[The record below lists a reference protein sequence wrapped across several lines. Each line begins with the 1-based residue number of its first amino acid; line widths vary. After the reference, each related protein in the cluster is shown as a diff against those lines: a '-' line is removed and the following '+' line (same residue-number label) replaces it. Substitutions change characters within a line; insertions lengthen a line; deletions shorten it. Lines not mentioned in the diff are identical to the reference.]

1 MNAAEKL
8 MAIKGLI
15 AGLQAAEAAQK
26 EGILDLKQQVGASS
40 FKTALGGVSVATP
53 KPKITVTDE
62 AGLLAWV
69 EDNFPSEVE
78 TIRRVRPRSREVL
91 VGHLMMVGSDVV
103 TAEGEVVTWATVD
116 QGEEYVTA
124 RLAGEVKA
132 AAVEQVGA
140 ALDSL
145 LNVLEIGSGS

>member
-26 EGILDLKQQVGASS
+26 DGILDLKSQLGASS
-40 FKTALGGVSVATP
+40 FKTALGGVSVSTP

-69 EDNFPSEVE
+69 EEHFASEVE
-78 TIRRVRPRSREVL
+78 TIRRVRPHSREVL
-91 VGHLMMVGSDVV
+91 LGQLVMDGSDVV
-103 TAEGEVVTWATVD
+103 TAEGEVVTWATVT

-124 RLAGEVKA
+124 RLSSDVKA
-132 AAVEQVGA
+132 VATEQVRT
-140 ALDSL
+140 ALDGL
-145 LNVLEIGSGS
+145 LGVLQIEAGS

>member
-26 EGILDLKQQVGASS
+26 DGILALKDQLGASS

-53 KPKITVTDE
+53 KPKIAVTDE

-69 EDNFPSEVE
+69 EEHFPSEVE

-91 VGHLMMVGSDVV
+91 LGQLVMDGSDVV
-103 TAEGEVVTWATVD
+103 TAEGEVVTWAVVE

-124 RLAGEVKA
+124 RLSSDVKA
-132 AAVEQVGA
+132 VATEQVRT
-140 ALDSL
+140 ALDGL
-145 LNVLEIGSGS
+145 LGVLQIEAG